1 MIHSMSLKE
10 LPKILF
16 LFLTL
21 FLISSGTIFGYDLES
36 VNKQEQENL
45 ELREKI
51 DKIEKSLPVYSK
63 TVIGGDNVPYTLG
76 KADVVEIVVRNQPEF
91 SGRFRIGPKGNI
103 QYFFVGDV
111 KVEGLN
117 KDELKEELY
126 KKLTKFVKNP
136 EISVS
141 IIGYNSKF
149 VYILGEVGRP
159 GKYPMRGDVISLRDA
174 IVGAGLVT
182 SNAVMKKVLII
193 KSDAERPQT
202 KKINLHE
209 ILYKGKMKNNIDL
222 VNSDIVVVPCSF
234 LGKVTR
240 GLSKILAPATQARD
254 AVRLGTPPL
263 F

>member
-1 MIHSMSLKE
+1 MTRSIFLKG
-10 LPKILF
+10 LPKTLF
-16 LFLTL
+16 LFLAL
-21 FLISSGTIFGYDLES
+21 LLIGSGTIFGYDLENTS
-36 VNKQEQENL
+36 KQKQENL
-45 ELREKI
+45 KLLEKI
-51 DKIEKSLPVYSK
+51 DRIEKSLPVYSK

-76 KADVVEIVVRNQPEF
+76 KEDIVEIVVRNQPEF

-103 QYFFVGDV
+103 QYSFVGDV
-111 KVEGLN
+111 KAEGLN

-136 EISVS
+136 ELTVS

-182 SNAVMKKVLII
+182 PNALLKKVLII
-193 KSDAERPQT
+193 KSDLESPQT
-202 KKINLHE
+202 KKINLYE

-222 VNSDIVVVPCSF
+222 VNSDIVVVPCS
-234 LGKVTR
+234 LYGKVTK
-240 GLSKILAPATQARD
+240 GLSRILTPVSQ
-254 AVRLGTPPL
+254 VRSVVPL
-263 F
+263 PLL

>member
-1 MIHSMSLKE
+1 MTRFMSLKG
-10 LPKILF
+10 LSKTLF
-16 LFLTL
+16 LFLAL
-21 FLISSGTIFGYDLES
+21 FLISSGTIFGYDLEK
-36 VNKQEQENL
+36 VNKQEKENL

-51 DKIEKSLPVYSK
+51 EKIEKNLPVYTE
-63 TVIGGDNVPYTLG
+63 TVIGSDNVPYTLG
-76 KADVVEIVVRNQPEF
+76 KSDVVEIVVRNQPEF
-91 SGRFRIGPKGNI
+91 SGKFQIGPKGNI

-111 KVEGLN
+111 KAEGLN

-136 EISVS
+136 ELTVS

-149 VYILGEVGRP
+149 VYMLGEVGRP

-182 SNAVMKKVLII
+182 QNAATKKVLII

-209 ILYKGKMKNNIDL
+209 ILYKGKMKNNIEL
-222 VNSDIVVVPCSF
+222 VNSDIVVVPCSLF
-234 LGKVTR
+234 GKITKGFSR
-240 GLSKILAPATQARD
+240 ILTPVNQARS
-254 AVRLGTPPL
+254 VIPL
-263 F
+263 PFF